1 MEILYT
7 CVYMYIYMYTKKFV
21 FHITGCYI
29 FTKLTTDSK
38 QPALHSTG
46 QS

>member
-7 CVYMYIYMYTKKFV
+7 CVYMYIYTQKFV

-29 FTKLTTDSK
+29 FTKLITYSK